1 MRFEAHDRSRHSEGF
16 IIVAVLWMMTALATL
31 AMIYSVYLA
40 NSAIALSVNDDEIQ
54 TEALVS
60 AALELASYRLIVAAK
75 ETRPTRGTFS
85 LRLGTANVAVD
96 FVSET
101 ARIDLN
107 AASKDMLSGLLAVMG
122 ARSGDAERYAERI
135 IGWRTKPK
143 LEMQANEE
151 SLYRAAGLNY
161 SPRGGPFAHSSELWL
176 VAGLPPAL
184 VERVLPYVTVYSGR
198 ADVNVLD
205 AAPEVIATLR
215 GMRPDQLNA
224 PLDQREAVPQ
234 NPLGLTAR
242 AEQPGATTTAS
253 DAFRVGVR
261 IAFEN
266 GRQSGAE
273 VVILL
278 DGAEEPYHILSWRD
292 GADIASQPRAAM
304 GSR

>member
-16 IIVAVLWMMTALATL
+16 IIVAVLWMMSALATL

-85 LRLGTANVAVD
+85 VRLGTANVAVD

-107 AASKDMLSGLLAVMG
+107 AASKDMLSGLLAVLG

-143 LEMQANEE
+143 LETQANEE

-161 SPRGGPFAHSSELWL
+161 SPRAAPFAHSSELWL

-184 VERVLPYVTVYSGR
+184 IERALPYVTVYS
-198 ADVNVLD
+198 
-205 AAPEVIATLR
+205 
-215 GMRPDQLNA
+215 
-224 PLDQREAVPQ
+224 
-234 NPLGLTAR
+234 
-242 AEQPGATTTAS
+242 
-253 DAFRVGVR
+253 
-261 IAFEN
+261 
-266 GRQSGAE
+266 
-273 VVILL
+273 
-278 DGAEEPYHILSWRD
+278 
-292 GADIASQPRAAM
+292 
-304 GSR
+304 